1 MNTHT
6 NAHED
11 LAYIRDLMDDT
22 RRAAGLSGGY
32 FVLWGLVVGIAL
44 VATWLQVVGFLPYR
58 PLLTW
63 VPCLALGALGQAVL
77 VWRDMGRPVKSR
89 SGRLVGAVWMAL
101 GVTQS
106 ILLVAF
112 LGFNTLPG
120 HYMPGIFSSLL
131 GSGIFIT
138 GVLAG
143 IPWLRY
149 LGVAWW
155 LGAFSMFAW
164 PGDHVSLLM
173 GGLLLVFYVV
183 PGLVLIR
190 QQSAPAESGV

>member
-1 MNTHT
+1 MSTHT
-6 NAHED
+6 NAQED

-32 FVLWGLVVGIAL
+32 FVLWGLVVGIGLL
-44 VATWLQVVGFLPYR
+44 VTWLQVIGLLPYR

-63 VPCLALGALGQAVL
+63 GPCLALGILGHFILA
-77 VWRDMGRPVKSR
+77 WRDKHRPAQSR
-89 SGRLVGAVWMAL
+89 AGRLVGTVWLAL
-101 GVTQS
+101 GVTQL
-106 ILLVAF
+106 IFFVAS

-120 HYMPGIFSSLL
+120 IYMPGIVSSLL

-143 IPWLRY
+143 IPWLRWV
-149 LGVAWW
+149 GVAWW

-173 GGLLLVFYVV
+173 GALLLVLYVV

-190 QQSAPAESGV
+190 QQRAPAASGV